1 MGCYESKGH
10 KIFDYKKKSLTNGN
24 VPTTLTE
31 KQKIILEN
39 SWKRL
44 KNDVEKVGVVTFMK

>member
-31 KQKIILEN
+31 KQTKEKVYKQILE
-39 SWKRL
+39 L
-44 KNDVEKVGVVTFMK
+44 KKIPVNLEFEI

>member
-24 VPTTLTE
+24 VPPTLTE
-31 KQKIILEN
+31 KQQFILEN

>member
-1 MGCYESKGH
+1 
-10 KIFDYKKKSLTNGN
+10 
-24 VPTTLTE
+24 VPPTLTE
-31 KQKIILEN
+31 KQKFILEN